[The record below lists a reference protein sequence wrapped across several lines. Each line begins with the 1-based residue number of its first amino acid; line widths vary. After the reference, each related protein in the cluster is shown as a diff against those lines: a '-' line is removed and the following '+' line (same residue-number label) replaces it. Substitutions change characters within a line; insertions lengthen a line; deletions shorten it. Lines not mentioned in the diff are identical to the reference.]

1 MPEANLTKRALA
13 HAFKELLQK
22 QPFDKVGVSDICD
35 ACGVSR
41 KTFYYHF
48 QDKYALAEWVFDTE
62 IIAPLQKADTADR
75 WALIDAI
82 CRYLYQSRA
91 FYAHLMQY
99 DGQNTFRRHFQE
111 FLFRAVE
118 KYLLPAPGEIDAVA
132 ACDGIPAQ
140 TARDFYAHFL
150 ADAVLVAVFHWLGE
164 GAKLPPEQFVALL
177 HITEGLIHIQSNQ
190 LEQEKAGRATES

>member
-22 QPFDKVGVSDICD
+22 QPFDKVAVSDICD

-62 IIAPLQKADTADR
+62 IIALLQKADTADR

-82 CRYLYQSRA
+82 CR
-91 FYAHLMQY
+91 
-99 DGQNTFRRHFQE
+99 
-111 FLFRAVE
+111 
-118 KYLLPAPGEIDAVA
+118 
-132 ACDGIPAQ
+132 
-140 TARDFYAHFL
+140 
-150 ADAVLVAVFHWLGE
+150 
-164 GAKLPPEQFVALL
+164 
-177 HITEGLIHIQSNQ
+177 
-190 LEQEKAGRATES
+190 

>member
-22 QPFDKVGVSDICD
+22 QPFDKVAVSDICD

-62 IIAPLQKADTADR
+62 IIALLQKADTADR

-82 CRYLYQSRA
+82 CRYLYQNRT

-99 DGQNTFRRHFQE
+99 DGQNAFRRHFQE

-118 KYLLPAPGEIDAVA
+118 KHLLPAPGEIDAVA
-132 ACDGIPAQ
+132 ACDGIPPQ

-150 ADAVLVAVFHWLGE
+150 ADAVLVAVFRWLGE

-177 HITEGLIHIQSNQ
+177 HSTEGLIHIQSNQ
-190 LEQEKAGRATES
+190 IEQEKAGRAAES

>member
-22 QPFDKVGVSDICD
+22 QPFDKVAVSDICD

-62 IIAPLQKADTADR
+62 IIALLQAADLGRR
-75 WALIDAI
+75 WEVIASL
-82 CRYLYQSRA
+82 CGYLYENRA

-99 DGQNTFRRHFQE
+99 QGQNSFRYHLQD

-118 KYLLPAPGEIDAVA
+118 KHLLPEPGEIDAAA
-132 ACDGIPAQ
+132 ACDGVPAQ
-140 TARDFYAHFL
+140 AAKEFYAHFL
-150 ADAVLVAVFHWLGE
+150 ADAVLVAVFRWLRE

-177 HITEGLIHIQSNQ
+177 RSTEVLIQCKAIQ
-190 LEQEKAGRATES
+190 LEEEQTRRAES